1 MALAVRGLTGLR
13 DWKEDT
19 LNCPRNTGLT
29 CRCGR
34 HRFITVVRRLCTRYG
49 LHKKCF
55 VCRLSVIQL
64 VKMAKHREEMV
75 DWKQDICWRLVVH
88 FYYSGVVDVQKLTTQ
103 KTFYTKTQFSFL
115 FLGAMI
121 FITRTK
127 WRKDYHKCCSCWK
140 FVLPR
145 YGFFFVCCC
154 FCFCLFC
161 SDSLSSGPETRCKLW
176 SLSYSDLSC
185 RVFCVLNAL
194 VASNCLD
201 HQYMGFIWC
210 PILNI
215 YGALFHQ
222 YNYDVCPPLSRNPA
236 WSGTSVYKT
245 LLTVEQ
251 EHTCTWI
258 HLWAASAEKM

>member
-1 MALAVRGLTGLR
+1 M
-13 DWKEDT
+13 
-19 LNCPRNTGLT
+19 
-29 CRCGR
+29 
-34 HRFITVVRRLCTRYG
+34 
-49 LHKKCF
+49 
-55 VCRLSVIQL
+55 
-64 VKMAKHREEMV
+64 
-75 DWKQDICWRLVVH
+75 
-88 FYYSGVVDVQKLTTQ
+88 
-103 KTFYTKTQFSFL
+103 L
-115 FLGAMI
+115 FLLKICPAQI
-121 FITRTK
+121 
-127 WRKDYHKCCSCWK
+127 W
-140 FVLPR
+140 V
-145 YGFFFVCCC
+145 FFVCCC

-258 HLWAASAEKM
+258 HLWAASAGKNVRVSSQENCIYFLGHENTVIAFL

>member
-1 MALAVRGLTGLR
+1 
-13 DWKEDT
+13 
-19 LNCPRNTGLT
+19 
-29 CRCGR
+29 
-34 HRFITVVRRLCTRYG
+34 
-49 LHKKCF
+49 
-55 VCRLSVIQL
+55 
-64 VKMAKHREEMV
+64 MAKHREEMV
-75 DWKQDICWRLVVH
+75 DWKQDICWSLVVN

-127 WRKDYHKCCSCWK
+127 WRKDYHKCSCWK

-145 YGFFFVCCC
+145 YVFFFFLFVCCC
-154 FCFCLFC
+154 FIFCFIFCLFC

-185 RVFCVLNAL
+185 RGFCVLNAL

-245 LLTVEQ
+245 LLPVCPKIRNTPVHEYTYEQ
-251 EHTCTWI
+251 PVQKKCK
-258 HLWAASAEKM
+258 SF